1 MFSLCR
7 LAAARLG
14 TNAAVT
20 APRQLH
26 TGSAALAEMK
36 RRALP
41 TTTSIKYTIPT
52 DPYLLAQKFR
62 NVLQQG
68 KLDDAVAIVMQSK
81 KRDQSGVVWNLVI
94 DAYAQDGRLSRALRA
109 FTEMRRRGFPPTPT
123 TYTALFKACSLSN
136 SENSMDMADELFDS
150 MSKYGVKPTI
160 ISINALLAVY
170 QRKHNV
176 EAILERF
183 NSLSADGPDA
193 PTLATY
199 TIVLSALRRELQI
212 RLAEITQ
219 KSKDGNA
226 VVHNA
231 RRMALLK
238 EHVHQTFG
246 ALMNTWA
253 AFAEDAAHRLDEP
266 MDGTPP
272 LHIDTRAINTVL
284 KACHAVY
291 KENRALGRQGL
302 RVIELAYG
310 LTKAL
315 PLALRIRRAAPGS
328 GGDAGSSGAVV
339 DSTTIDL
346 ALELCIRDRQFTKA
360 VRFWSS
366 LETNFGPLIKPS
378 KANHALYLECL
389 SARLRQNETA

>member
-1 MFSLCR
+1 
-7 LAAARLG
+7 
-14 TNAAVT
+14 
-20 APRQLH
+20 
-26 TGSAALAEMK
+26 
-36 RRALP
+36 
-41 TTTSIKYTIPT
+41 
-52 DPYLLAQKFR
+52 
-62 NVLQQG
+62 
-68 KLDDAVAIVMQSK
+68 
-81 KRDQSGVVWNLVI
+81 
-94 DAYAQDGRLSRALRA
+94 
-109 FTEMRRRGFPPTPT
+109 
-123 TYTALFKACSLSN
+123 ACSLSN

-150 MSKYGVKPTI
+150 MGKYGVKPTI

-219 KSKDGNA
+219 KSEDGNA

-253 AFAEDAAHRLDEP
+253 AFAEDAAHRLDKP

-310 LTKAL
+310 FDKYIGQNPKPRGTAAVEKEAL